1 MNIKAIIFDLDGTL
15 IDAYR
20 AIIESF
26 NFTMDKMG
34 FPRQKPEVIKR
45 AVGLGDESLL
55 SPFIGKA
62 RARKAI
68 EIYRRHHKKSLVEK
82 SRLIKSVRS
91 LLVYL
96 RKSGYKLAVA
106 SNRPSK
112 FSKILI
118 KHLKIDKFFDEVL
131 CGDEL
136 EKGKPH
142 PLILFETLKRL
153 SVSKKQALYVGDM
166 VVDVKTGNS
175 AGVKT
180 IAVLTGSSSRAEIK
194 YSKPY
199 KILKDVSYL
208 RKIL

>member
-166 VVDVKTGNS
+166 VVKTGNS